1 MRSGY
6 GQCVQDTIRRSLV
19 FGPFNILIPYLQ
31 YMYASPS
38 TTRGIDTMYD
48 ERCGLHDGV
57 SAFKLQERLLCT
69 YEDLGSRYTGLSHTG
84 TLSDIFLVVIHH
96 NEHLIIFSSD
106 CADNRQPLPSAIE
119 MFVPVLQRVRNGV
132 DALIGPEY

>member
-38 TTRGIDTMYD
+38 ITRGIDTMYD
-48 ERCGLHDGV
+48 ERRGLHGV
-57 SAFKLQERLLCT
+57 SAFKLQGRLLYT
-69 YEDLGSRYTGLSHTG
+69 YEDLGSRCTGLTD
-84 TLSDIFLVVIHH
+84 TLSDIFLVVIHPNKH
-96 NEHLIIFSSD
+96 IIISSRPIVRND
-106 CADNRQPLPSAIE
+106 RQPLPSAIN
-119 MFVPVLQRVRNGV
+119 MFVLTSFS
-132 DALIGPEY
+132 AHA